1 MFLKKSKMKKSILLL
16 LCSMLFIASC
26 KKNTPPTFVNE
37 TLPTSTTTLATG
49 SFVSSA
55 HTTSGT
61 VKIVKDLTNRLY
73 LVFENFKTDGGPDL
87 RTWMSPNNNG
97 SQSQELGFL
106 KATAGNFSYE
116 LEASFNYTTNKHV
129 LIWCRQFSVLFGY
142 AVLQ

>member
-1 MFLKKSKMKKSILLL
+1 MKKSIVV
-16 LCSMLFIASC
+16 LFCGLFFLASC
-26 KKNTPPTFVNE
+26 KKNTTPTFVNE
-37 TLPTSTTTLATG
+37 PLPTSTTTLVSG

-61 VKIVKDLTNRLY
+61 VKIVKDSANKLY

-87 RTWMSPNNNG
+87 RTWVSPNNNG

-116 LEASFNYTTNKHV
+116 LNASFNYTTNNHV
-129 LIWCRQFSVLFGY
+129 LIWCRQFSILFGY